1 MHRLFWPFLLY
12 LIFTSPSGPGYAGEA
27 MSPKARPDSTA
38 RDSKAAVKSPLKAVF
53 FSAVFPGG
61 GQIYTRNYWRA
72 AGLGTVE
79 ASLAGAAMYEVWRMN
94 KATDQAEIDRHF
106 EKQRSLWWW
115 TAGIGAFSMADAYVD
130 AHLYRFDEQGRITI
144 RLRPMGGMGLAL
156 NRDL

>member
-1 MHRLFWPFLLY
+1 MRRLFWPFLLY
-12 LIFTSPSGPGYAGEA
+12 LIFTLPSGPSYAGEVI
-27 MSPKARPDSTA
+27 SPKARSDSTA
-38 RDSKAAVKSPLKAVF
+38 RDSKADVKSPVKAVF
-53 FSAVFPGG
+53 LSAVFPGG

-115 TAGIGAFSMADAYVD
+115 TAGVGAFSMVDAYVD
-130 AHLYRFDEQGRITI
+130 AQLRDFDVSDITPDE
-144 RLRPMGGMGLAL
+144 LKKEESVQEKNSP
-156 NRDL
+156 

>member
-1 MHRLFWPFLLY
+1 MRRLAWPFLLY
-12 LIFTSPSGPGYAGEA
+12 LILTSPSGPVYAGEA
-27 MSPKARPDSTA
+27 LSPKARPDSTA

-79 ASLAGAAMYEVWRMN
+79 ASLAGAAMVEVWRMN

-115 TAGIGAFSMADAYVD
+115 TAGVGAFSMVDAYVD

>member
-1 MHRLFWPFLLY
+1 MRRLSWSFLLY
-12 LIFTSPSGPGYAGEA
+12 LIFTSPSGPVCAGEA
-27 MSPKARPDSTA
+27 ISPKAKPDNTA
-38 RDSKAAVKSPLKAVF
+38 RGSKAAVKSPVKAVF

-115 TAGIGAFSMADAYVD
+115 TAGVGAFSMVDAYVD
-130 AHLYRFDEQGRITI
+130 AHLYRFDEQGKVAVRFKPG
-144 RLRPMGGMGLAL
+144 RGLEL
-156 NRDL
+156 NLAKDL

>member
-1 MHRLFWPFLLY
+1 MRRLFRPILLF
-12 LIFTSPSGPGYAGEA
+12 LIFTSPTGPAYAGEA
-27 MSPKARPDSTA
+27 VSPKAMHDSTA
-38 RDSKAAVKSPLKAVF
+38 RVSKAAVKSPLKAVF

-72 AGLGTVE
+72 AGLGLAE
-79 ASLAGAAMYEVWRMN
+79 AGFAGAAMVEVWRMN
-94 KATDQAEIDRHF
+94 KATDQAEVDRHF

-115 TAGIGAFSMADAYVD
+115 TAGVGAFSMADAYVG
-130 AHLYRFDEQGRITI
+130 AHLYRFDEQGRITL

>member
-1 MHRLFWPFLLY
+1 MRRLAWPFLLY
-12 LIFTSPSGPGYAGEA
+12 LIFTPPSGPGYAGEA
-27 MSPKARPDSTA
+27 LSPKARPDSTA
-38 RDSKAAVKSPLKAVF
+38 RDSKAAVKSPVKAVF

-72 AGLGTVE
+72 ALLGTVE

-94 KATDQAEIDRHF
+94 KATDQAEVDRHF

-115 TAGIGAFSMADAYVD
+115 TAGVGAFSMADAYVD
-130 AHLYRFDEQGRITI
+130 AHLCRFDEQGRITI
-144 RLRPMGGMGLAL
+144 QLRPMGGMGLAL

>member
-1 MHRLFWPFLLY
+1 MRRLAWPFLLY
-12 LIFTSPSGPGYAGEA
+12 LIFTPPSGPGYAGEA
-27 MSPKARPDSTA
+27 LSPKARPDSTA
-38 RDSKAAVKSPLKAVF
+38 RDSKAAVKSPVKAVF

-72 AGLGTVE
+72 AVLGTVE

-94 KATDQAEIDRHF
+94 KATDQAEVDRHF

-115 TAGIGAFSMADAYVD
+115 TAGVGAFSMADAYVD
-130 AHLYRFDEQGRITI
+130 AHLCRFDEQGRITI
-144 RLRPMGGMGLAL
+144 QLRPMGGMGLAL